1 MVEYEYRFTEY
12 EYDFKA
18 LDIDEKCLIFPFH
31 RLVCFKGMFRS
42 RPQAIAIVALIGVNV
57 IWGLSFPVMKF
68 LNQEVDHHFNVTG
81 ETASI
86 GLRIGSVAWMISIR
100 FGLALAMMAIFVRSI
115 ISNASALEWKAGAY
129 IGICFYFGL
138 MCQVIGLATIPA
150 SRSGFLT
157 SLTAIFIPLFT
168 AMVLRRAPD
177 LFVCSAVAVALLGV
191 GVLTELVA
199 ITTTGLSFT
208 SQALQVWSLGDTLTT
223 VGAIFFTG
231 QILLIDQFGS
241 RVNSSGMTP
250 GMFAAVIV
258 LAVITFAI
266 SVPLASEAKD
276 ARWIDLAMKPA
287 FFPLLGILGSV
298 CSLVAF
304 IGMNKYQPYVTA
316 TQASI
321 IYSLEPVFASGW
333 ALFLPGWISFFTGV
347 SFANERWTAPLV
359 LGGTLILLANVI
371 ILWPRRWNRPPPKS
385 S

>member
-1 MVEYEYRFTEY
+1 
-12 EYDFKA
+12 
-18 LDIDEKCLIFPFH
+18 
-31 RLVCFKGMFRS
+31 MFYS

-333 ALFLPGWISFFTGV
+333 ALFLPGWISLFTGV